1 MLSVSPLD
9 KGKTQFHANI
19 DIPDE
24 ITKDPKKSEIN
35 RALYSQPLCSAVQI
49 ALVDLLAS
57 FGVRPSSVV
66 GHSSGEIA
74 AAYAIGALKMKDA
87 MRVAY
92 FRGVVS
98 TNMAERGEVKGS
110 MMAVGLS
117 KEEALPF
124 LDKLSKGKAVVACS
138 NSPSSITISG
148 DVAAVNELHS
158 ILEEERIFA
167 RKLVGKKDLLLT
179 VLQPSLTS

>member
-1 MLSVSPLD
+1 MKEPPNSD
-9 KGKTQFHANI
+9 
-19 DIPDE
+19 
-24 ITKDPKKSEIN
+24 IN

-57 FGVRPSSVV
+57 FGVRPSSVT

-74 AAYAIGALKMKDA
+74 SAYAIGALSLQDA
-87 MRVAY
+87 IRVAY
-92 FRGVVS
+92 FRGVAS
-98 TNMAERGEVKGS
+98 TSLAKKDLGKGS

-124 LDKLSKGKAVVACS
+124 LAPLTEGKAVVACS

-148 DVAAVNELHS
+148 DERAIDEIYSV
-158 ILEEERIFA
+158 LEGKKIFA
-167 RKLVGKKDLLLT
+167 RKLVGKSYL
-179 VLQPSLTS
+179 SIS